1 MKANGGEKFRLKLVI
16 ANGHSSIGP
25 FREYYFNISSFF
37 FYIFPSSAFFFFSQY
52 QMPKTFAMWKLEQSW
67 LLMIVTF
74 YIVPEI
80 RSYVS

>member
-37 FYIFPSSAFFFFSQY
+37 FYIFPSSAFFFFFPIPNAKNICY
-52 QMPKTFAMWKLEQSW
+52 VKVGAELTFNDCNILYS
-67 LLMIVTF
+67 
-74 YIVPEI
+74 
-80 RSYVS
+80 S

>member
-37 FYIFPSSAFFFFSQY
+37 FYIFPSSAFFFFPNTKCQ
-52 QMPKTFAMWKLEQSW
+52 KHLLCESW
-67 LLMIVTF
+67 SRADF
-74 YIVPEI
+74 
-80 RSYVS
+80 